1 MSASLI
7 KLFARVN
14 LSNSSRALSCQ
25 APVVTAAH
33 KPFLSNRIEQEVR
46 IESQGLL
53 CQSFS
58 TNCRKVDLGCFQPQ
72 LRSFSTGNVLCM
84 ERINRKKELKE
95 HERSFDMGTRG
106 ELSLTQAYELPALEQ
121 KLAEAASKNEEGLE
135 TEKVRRTALDW
146 MPRED
151 DYEFVYENGKK
162 FKELPILIVNAGKNN
177 TKFTMTDARHILK
190 GYTTAGIEGFKGA
203 KRGTNIAAQTAAMSY
218 AKRLVR
224 QSKVTHVRVIVRGVG
239 PGRLSALEGF
249 VMGGLNV
256 VSITDNSKVF
266 GLDQGQGPGPRS
278 RKRRRV

>member
-84 ERINRKKELKE
+84 ERINRKKELKGLFYSVMFKTLTTTFGDI
-95 HERSFDMGTRG
+95 RTDPFDHYV
-106 ELSLTQAYELPALEQ
+106 LI
-121 KLAEAASKNEEGLE
+121 
-135 TEKVRRTALDW
+135 
-146 MPRED
+146 
-151 DYEFVYENGKK
+151 KK
-162 FKELPILIVNAGKNN
+162 FNPY
-177 TKFTMTDARHILK
+177 M
-190 GYTTAGIEGFKGA
+190 
-203 KRGTNIAAQTAAMSY
+203 RGT
-218 AKRLVR
+218 
-224 QSKVTHVRVIVRGVG
+224 
-239 PGRLSALEGF
+239 F
-249 VMGGLNV
+249 V
-256 VSITDNSKVF
+256 
-266 GLDQGQGPGPRS
+266 
-278 RKRRRV
+278 